1 MIPLRFRLPHSSR
14 NVQQLKRVFTSSSHS
29 RGSGNSTRRWNLAS
43 PLVSNDS
50 AACVFKYSRPT
61 VTVSQVKKFRFGH
74 TASCPG
80 NIMQNLLPSPQ
91 QEEQIA
97 SAVTQAPAVVATVST
112 LQKYTDAAAPLVPGV
127 ALSGAVLLG
136 SGIVADGIGGALA
149 TWQGIAMTAS
159 PISAVP
165 IAILSG
171 IVVNNVVSL
180 PASVKPGLK
189 FCTTTILRA
198 GIVCIGIKLSMLDLV
213 QLGSYGLPIVVGSIG
228 AGLAFVPWL
237 NNKLNLPTRLGF
249 LIAAGSSICGVTAIA
264 SVAPVIKADEKEVA
278 LAVANV
284 ALFGTVGMLFYPYLA
299 HTIFDTPEQIGLFLG
314 TAIHDTSQV
323 MGAAM
328 SYVQVYGEEVAL
340 QTAAVTKLTR
350 NLFLAA
356 VIPGLAWYS
365 NRASGGA
372 GGKNTASWK
381 TLFPTFILGFI
392 LMALFRTSVD
402 SYIASN
408 KDSETE
414 SLIDAAEWKRVTK
427 FLGDDV
433 AKAAMGTAMA
443 GLGLSTSLSVF
454 KGVGARAFLVGWAG
468 ALVVGGVGC
477 ISSYLLAPLMI
488 AQKEEKER

>member
-1 MIPLRFRLPHSSR
+1 MINLLRITRFNPASR
-14 NVQQLKRVFTSSSHS
+14 ATEFKRVFTSSSHS
-29 RGSGNSTRRWNLAS
+29 RSNGTRRWNLSS
-43 PLVSNDS
+43 PLVSKDS
-50 AACVFKYSRPT
+50 AACVFRYSRPT
-61 VTVSQVKKFRFGH
+61 VPVGQVKKFRYGS
-74 TASCPG
+74 TVSLP
-80 NIMQNLLPSPQ
+80 NIVTPPQ
-91 QEEQIA
+91 REEEQL
-97 SAVTQAPAVVATVST
+97 SAVSAPAPVVST
-112 LQKYTDAAAPLVPGV
+112 LQKYRDAAAPLVPGV
-127 ALSGAVLLG
+127 ALSGAVLVG
-136 SGIVADGIGGALA
+136 SGVIADGIGGALA

-171 IVVNNVVSL
+171 IVVNNVASL

-213 QLGSYGLPIVVGSIG
+213 QLGSYGLPVVVGSIG

-264 SVAPVIKADEKEVA
+264 SVAPVIKANEKEVA

-299 HTIFDTPEQIGLFLG
+299 HSFFDTPEQVGLFLG

-365 NRASGGA
+365 NRTSGNA

-392 LMALFRTSVD
+392 LMALLRTSVD
-402 SYIASN
+402 SYIAST

-414 SLIDAAEWKRVTK
+414 SIIDAAEWKRVTK
-427 FLGDDV
+427 FLGDDA
-433 AKAAMGTAMA
+433 AKACMGTAMA

-454 KGVGARAFLVGWAG
+454 KGVGPRAFVVGWAG

-477 ISSYLLAPLMI
+477 TLSYCLAPLMI
-488 AQKEEKER
+488 AQKQEKERMG